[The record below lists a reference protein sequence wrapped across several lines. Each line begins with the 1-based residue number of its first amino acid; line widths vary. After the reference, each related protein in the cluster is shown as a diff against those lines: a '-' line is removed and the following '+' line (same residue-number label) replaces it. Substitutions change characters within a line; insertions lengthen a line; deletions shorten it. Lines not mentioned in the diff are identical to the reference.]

1 MIQRMFLL
9 FSGLVLGLM
18 PQLALANEP
27 GGGYEGIASIYFTF
41 IGLILIYGVHDI
53 FGKTVGRISIIPIAG
68 ILYYLLPG

>member
-1 MIQRMFLL
+1 MIKRVFLL

-18 PQLALANEP
+18 PQLALATDV
-27 GGGYEGIASIYFTF
+27 GGGYEGIASIYFIF

>member
-1 MIQRMFLL
+1 MIKRVFLL

-18 PQLALANEP
+18 PQLALAQGA

-53 FGKTVGRISIIPIAG
+53 FGKKVGRISIIPIAG
-68 ILYYLLPG
+68 VLYYLLPG